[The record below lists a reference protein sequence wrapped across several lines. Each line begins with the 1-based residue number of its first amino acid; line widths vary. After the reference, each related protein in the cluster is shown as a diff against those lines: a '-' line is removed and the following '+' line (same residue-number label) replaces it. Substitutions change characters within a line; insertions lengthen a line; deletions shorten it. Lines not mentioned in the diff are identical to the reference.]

1 MQIKY
6 IVFDLDETLGNFIQ
20 LGIFI
25 DSLEK
30 ILGYKLNQQQFNEIC
45 MMFPNFFR
53 PELFRLFH
61 RVLQKKQNNTKIIIY
76 TNNNGEKD
84 WTIKIA
90 TFIETILNAK
100 IFDQIIGCYK
110 TSEGKQ
116 IEANRTTYH
125 KTPKDL
131 RKCLG
136 CDNTA
141 KFIFFDDQQHPYMV
155 DNTITYIRLKPYIY
169 VYNFM
174 YMTDLFLIS
183 PLANN
188 MQIINAPIFK
198 SILLFH
204 MNKYNYQEKYPT
216 KQMLEIDRII
226 TMQMYKDINKFLQ

>member
-1 MQIKY
+1 MPIKY

-61 RVLQKKQNNTKIIIY
+61 AILQKKQHNTKIIIY

-110 TSEGKQ
+110 TSEGKR
-116 IEANRTTYH
+116 IEPNRTTYH

-136 CDNTA
+136 CDNSA
-141 KFIFFDDQQHPYMV
+141 EFIFFDDQEHPYMV
-155 DNTITYIRLKPYIY
+155 NNKINYIRLKPYIY
-169 VYNFM
+169 VYNFA

-188 MQIINAPIFK
+188 MRIINPPIFK

-204 MNKYNYQEKYPT
+204 MNKYNYQERYPT
-216 KQMLEIDRII
+216 NQTLEIDRII
-226 TMQMYKDINKFLQ
+226 TRQMYLHIDKFLQ